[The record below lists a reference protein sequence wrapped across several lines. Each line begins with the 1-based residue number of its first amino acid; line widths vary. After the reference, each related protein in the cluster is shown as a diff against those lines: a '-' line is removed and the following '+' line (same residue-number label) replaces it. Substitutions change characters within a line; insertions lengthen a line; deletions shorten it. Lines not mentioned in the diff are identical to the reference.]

1 MDFVNFDKK
10 NEQLEQEL
18 TDVKI
23 NVDKQRE
30 SQLECSQ
37 QLDDLLN
44 GVNKLRNCL
53 NFIQK

>member
-44 GVNKLRNCL
+44 GVNKLR
-53 NFIQK
+53 